1 MKKLL
6 CFFTLALFTLS
17 SCESLEK
24 TATTAR
30 ISNDTKS
37 AALADLKVGERVTAT
52 MDVSKEIR
60 RGGLNN
66 IKQAVEAQALKEGG
80 NADLLL
86 EPQFIVEKHRGLFG
100 SKVTK
105 ITVSG
110 RPAFYTN
117 FRSVPDSV
125 WCNPV
130 FRGAKVVYRNGSK
143 YKDNNISKLN
153 DFKDA
158 YAANMVARSG
168 WNAYVV
174 LSGGYIKDE
183 YEFDRFDESFDED
196 GFDAMALISV
206 GYNFTGNWFVGAG
219 SGVQYMDQGNRLAV
233 PFYGQ
238 VRYSLFKHKDRTPF
252 LDYKL
257 GALLHTRS
265 GDFQDKC
272 GFFGCTTL
280 GYSIGKFDVGVSV
293 VVSKIEFDKAD
304 CTTGGVNLSLGYKF

>member
-6 CFFTLALFTLS
+6 CFFTLALFTFS
-17 SCESLEK
+17 SCETLEK
-24 TATTAR
+24 TATTAN
-30 ISNDTKS
+30 ISSDTKS
-37 AALADLKVGERVTAT
+37 ATLADLKVGERVTAT

-130 FRGAKVVYRNGSK
+130 FRGAKVVYRNGSNS
-143 YKDNNISKLN
+143 KDNNISKLN
-153 DFKDA
+153 NFKDA

-174 LSGGYIKDE
+174 LSGGYNKDE
-183 YEFDRFDESFDED
+183 YEYDGYDVGNDD
-196 GFDAMALISV
+196 GFDAMALLSV

-219 SGVQYMDQGNRLAV
+219 SGVQYMDQGDRLGV
-233 PFYGQ
+233 PFFGQ
-238 VRYSLFKHKDRTPF
+238 VRYSLFKHKESTPF
-252 LDYKL
+252 IDYKL
-257 GALLHTRS
+257 GALLHTRNI
-265 GDFQDKC
+265 DFQDKC
-272 GFFGCTTL
+272 GFVGCTTV
-280 GYSIGKFDVGVSV
+280 GYSIGKFDVGVSF
-293 VVSKIEFDKAD
+293 VVSKIDLDIVE
-304 CTTGGVNLSLGYKF
+304 CNTGSVNLSLGYKF

>member
-6 CFFTLALFTLS
+6 CFFTLALFTFS
-17 SCESLEK
+17 SCETLEK
-24 TATTAR
+24 TATTAN
-30 ISNDTKS
+30 ISSDTKS
-37 AALADLKVGERVTAT
+37 ATLADLKVGERVTAT

-86 EPQFIVEKHRGLFG
+86 EPQFIVEKHRGLIG

-130 FRGAKVVYRNGSK
+130 FRGAKVVYRNGSNS
-143 YKDNNISKLN
+143 KDNNISKLN
-153 DFKDA
+153 NFKDA

-174 LSGGYIKDE
+174 LSGGYNKDE
-183 YEFDRFDESFDED
+183 YEYNGHDEGSND
-196 GFDAMALISV
+196 GFDAMALLSV

-219 SGVQYMDQGNRLAV
+219 SGVQYMDQGDRLGV
-233 PFYGQ
+233 PFFGQ
-238 VRYSLFKHKDRTPF
+238 VRYSLFKHKESTPF
-252 LDYKL
+252 IDYKL
-257 GALLHTRS
+257 GALLHTRNI
-265 GDFQDKC
+265 DFQDKC

-280 GYSIGKFDVGVSV
+280 GYSIGKFDVGVSF
-293 VVSKIEFDKAD
+293 VVSKIDLDMVE
-304 CTTGGVNLSLGYKF
+304 CNTGSVNLSLGYKF